1 MKWLWGFSI
10 AIIWNLREIARFLYL
25 VHRIMSPKNR
35 HDNRRECVPDCYI
48 PLHVVGTGAKIEAIY
63 TRLIR
68 QGTRLGNPAET
79 RGWDRGSPG
88 SSLAN
93 RSLARFLARSIRSVH
108 CRAFA
113 AGSKFLYILLSVQC
127 RAFAARSKFL
137 YKLLSVH
144 CRCFPTQIPNV
155 KKLIWTTFCSQI
167 SDCFEQ
173 FWK

>member
-1 MKWLWGFSI
+1 
-10 AIIWNLREIARFLYL
+10 
-25 VHRIMSPKNR
+25 MSPKNR

-48 PLHVVGTGAKIEAIY
+48 PLHVVGTGLKFEAFY
-63 TRLIR
+63 TRLIT
-68 QGTRLGNPAET
+68 QGTRLGDPAET

-88 SSLAN
+88 SSLPN
-93 RSLARFLARSIRSVH
+93 RSLARFRARSIRSVH

-113 AGSKFLYILLSVQC
+113 ARSKFLYKLVSVHC

-155 KKLIWTTFCSQI
+155 RKDNLNYVLFPNFGKFWAVREVVRSTFLCWWTLQMEKRQQWRLLERF
-167 SDCFEQ
+167 
-173 FWK
+173 